1 MQSGRIQNLS
11 VACLHY
17 PRLANRAMI
26 AKRLRQQKGE
36 LCLSHP
42 QWRSSLLLSPP
53 RGANVMRWIS
63 TFDPYDLI
71 VAAAISVLFAVAL
84 SLSLGFI

>member
-1 MQSGRIQNLS
+1 
-11 VACLHY
+11 
-17 PRLANRAMI
+17 
-26 AKRLRQQKGE
+26 
-36 LCLSHP
+36 
-42 QWRSSLLLSPP
+42 
-53 RGANVMRWIS
+53 MRWIS

>member
-1 MQSGRIQNLS
+1 
-11 VACLHY
+11 
-17 PRLANRAMI
+17 MI
-26 AKRLRQQKGE
+26 EKRFRQQKGE

-42 QWRSSLLLSPP
+42 QWRSSVLLSPG
-53 RGANVMRWIS
+53 RARANVMRWIS

>member
-26 AKRLRQQKGE
+26 KKRLRQQKGE

-42 QWRSSLLLSPP
+42 QWRSSVLLSPG
-53 RGANVMRWIS
+53 RARANVMRW
-63 TFDPYDLI
+63 DRYDLI
-71 VAAAISVLFAVAL
+71 LAAAISGLFAVV
-84 SLSLGFI
+84 LSLGFI

>member
-42 QWRSSLLLSPP
+42 QWRSSLLLSQ